1 MPPRNPPEDIDP
13 VAAKQKIVEYCL
25 RKGALVAGVADLAAV
40 ERIAPAGHRPSDLM
54 PRVKSVI
61 AVGVGGATQGA
72 WRVPAKALSYFGSTE
87 SRAYKIVYGLA
98 FFIEQKFGAQ
108 AIYCPPDMDPE
119 LGARYPLQSL
129 KLHAELAGLGARS
142 LAGDILLHPQFG
154 YMYYASCF
162 TELTLPPD
170 KPLAENP
177 CPAPSCV
184 NMFRQEGRTPC
195 MKFCPAQCLS
205 GEIDA
210 AGKQVSMH
218 YDMAACAELTQQ
230 YETIPQLLRDAIA
243 TDDPEERE
251 ALLLGER
258 NKVLW
263 YRMTV
268 GNGGLFAQCF
278 ECMRVCPI
286 ATNAPLADPLKRG
299 VEQRA
304 AQLQKEQ
311 NGGANAS

>member
-1 MPPRNPPEDIDP
+1 
-13 VAAKQKIVEYCL
+13 
-25 RKGALVAGVADLAAV
+25 
-40 ERIAPAGHRPSDLM
+40 
-54 PRVKSVI
+54 
-61 AVGVGGATQGA
+61 
-72 WRVPAKALSYFGSTE
+72 
-87 SRAYKIVYGLA
+87 
-98 FFIEQKFGAQ
+98 
-108 AIYCPPDMDPE
+108 
-119 LGARYPLQSL
+119 
-129 KLHAELAGLGARS
+129 
-142 LAGDILLHPQFG
+142 
-154 YMYYASCF
+154 MYYASCF

-230 YETIPQLLRDAIA
+230 YETVPQLLRDAIA

-299 VEQRA
+299 VAQRA
-304 AQLQKEQ
+304 AQSQKVQ
-311 NGGANAS
+311 NGGGNTA

>member
-1 MPPRNPPEDIDP
+1 MPSRNLPADVDP
-13 VAAKQKIVEYCL
+13 VAAKQTIVEYCL
-25 RKGALVAGVADLAAV
+25 RRGALVAGVADLAAV

-162 TELTLPPD
+162 TELALPPD

-210 AGKQVSMH
+210 AGKQASMH

-286 ATNAPLADPLKRG
+286 ATNAPLADPLRRG
-299 VEQRA
+299 VAQRT
-304 AQLQKEQ
+304 AQLQQVQ
-311 NGGANAS
+311 NGGDDAS

>member
-210 AGKQVSMH
+210 AGKQASMH

-230 YETIPQLLRDAIA
+230 YETVPQLLRDAIA

-299 VEQRA
+299 IEQRA
-304 AQLQKEQ
+304 AQSRKEQ

>member
-1 MPPRNPPEDIDP
+1 MPPRNLPTDVDP
-13 VAAKQKIVEYCL
+13 VAAKQTIVEYCL
-25 RKGALVAGVADLAAV
+25 RRGALVAGVADLAAV
-40 ERIAPAGHRPSDLM
+40 ERIAPAGHRPRDLM

-162 TELTLPPD
+162 TELALPPD

-210 AGKQVSMH
+210 AGKQASMH

-286 ATNAPLADPLKRG
+286 ATSAPLADPLRRG
-299 VEQRA
+299 VAQRT
-304 AQLQKEQ
+304 AQSQQVQ
-311 NGGANAS
+311 NGGDDAS

>member
-1 MPPRNPPEDIDP
+1 MKRPSAIDP
-13 VAAKQKIVEYCL
+13 VAAKQAIIDYCL

-98 FFIEQKFGAQ
+98 FFIEQKFGVP

-119 LGARYPLQSL
+119 LGARYPIQSL

-142 LAGDILLHPQFG
+142 LAGDILLHPDYG

-162 TELTLPPD
+162 TELALPPD
-170 KPLAENP
+170 KPLNENP

-184 NMFRQEGRTPC
+184 NMFRREGRTPC

-205 GEIDA
+205 GEIDG

-230 YETIPQLLRDAIA
+230 FETVPQLLRDAIA

-299 VEQRA
+299 AAQRA
-304 AQLQKEQ
+304 AQSAKAQH
-311 NGGANAS
+311 GRADAT

>member
-1 MPPRNPPEDIDP
+1 MPSRNLPADVDA
-13 VAAKQKIVEYCL
+13 VAAKQTIVEYCL
-25 RKGALVAGVADLAAV
+25 RRGALVAGVADLAAV
-40 ERIAPAGHRPSDLM
+40 ERIAPAGHRPRDLM

-162 TELTLPPD
+162 TELALPPD

-210 AGKQVSMH
+210 AGKQASMH

-286 ATNAPLADPLKRG
+286 ATNAPLADPLRRG
-299 VEQRA
+299 VAQRT
-304 AQLQKEQ
+304 AQLQQVQ
-311 NGGANAS
+311 NGGDDAS

>member
-1 MPPRNPPEDIDP
+1 MPPRNLPTDVDP
-13 VAAKQKIVEYCL
+13 VAAKQTIVEYCL
-25 RKGALVAGVADLAAV
+25 RRGALVAGVADLAAV
-40 ERIAPAGHRPSDLM
+40 ERIAPAGHRPRDLM

-162 TELTLPPD
+162 TELALPPD

-210 AGKQVSMH
+210 AGKQASMH

-286 ATNAPLADPLKRG
+286 ATNAPLADPLRRG
-299 VEQRA
+299 VAQRT
-304 AQLQKEQ
+304 AQLQQVQ
-311 NGGANAS
+311 NGGDDAS

>member
-1 MPPRNPPEDIDP
+1 MSGISDIDP
-13 VAAKQKIVEYCL
+13 VAAKQAILSYCL
-25 RKGALVAGVADLAAV
+25 RKGALVAGIADLAAV

-54 PRVKSVI
+54 PRVRSVI
-61 AVGVGGATQGA
+61 SVGVGGSTQGA
-72 WRVPAKALSYFGSTE
+72 WRVPAKALGYFGSTE
-87 SRAYKIVYGLA
+87 SRGYKIVYGLA

-142 LAGDILLHPQFG
+142 LAGDILLHPEYG

-162 TELTLPPD
+162 TELALPPD
-170 KPLAENP
+170 RPLAENP

-230 YETIPQLLRDAIA
+230 FETVPQLLRDAIA
-243 TDDPEERE
+243 TDDAEERE
-251 ALLLGER
+251 SLLLGER
-258 NKVLW
+258 SKVLW
-263 YRMTV
+263 YKMTV
-268 GNGGLFAQCF
+268 GNGGLFSQCF
-278 ECMRVCPI
+278 ECMRVCPV

-299 VEQRA
+299 AAQRA
-304 AQLQKEQ
+304 EQ
-311 NGGANAS
+311 SRKVHDGDANAT

>member
-1 MPPRNPPEDIDP
+1 MPPRNPPADVDP
-13 VAAKQKIVEYCL
+13 VAAKQTIVEYCQ
-25 RKGALVAGVADLAAV
+25 RKGALIAGVADLAAV

-230 YETIPQLLRDAIA
+230 YETVPQLLRDAIA

-299 VEQRA
+299 VAQRA
-304 AQLQKEQ
+304 AQSQKVQ
-311 NGGANAS
+311 NGGGNTA

>member
-1 MPPRNPPEDIDP
+1 VSLVSDINP
-13 VAAKQKIVEYCL
+13 VAAKQAITDYCL
-25 RKGALVAGVADLAAV
+25 RKGALVAGVADIDAV

-142 LAGDILLHPQFG
+142 LAGDILLHPDYG

-162 TELTLPPD
+162 TELVLPPD

-184 NMFRQEGRTPC
+184 SMFRREGRTPC

-210 AGKQVSMH
+210 AGKQASMH

-230 YETIPQLLRDAIA
+230 FETVPQLLREAIE
-243 TDDPEERE
+243 TDNPEERE

-286 ATNAPLADPLKRG
+286 ATNAPLADPLKRA
-299 VEQRA
+299 A
-304 AQLQKEQ
+304 AQRTAQSRKVQ
-311 NGGANAS
+311 DGGANAT

>member
-1 MPPRNPPEDIDP
+1 MPSRNLPADVDA
-13 VAAKQKIVEYCL
+13 VAAKQTIVEYCL
-25 RKGALVAGVADLAAV
+25 RRGALVAGVADLAAV
-40 ERIAPAGHRPSDLM
+40 ERIAPAGHRPRDLM

-162 TELTLPPD
+162 TELALPPD

-184 NMFRQEGRTPC
+184 NMFRQEVAR
-195 MKFCPAQCLS
+195 
-205 GEIDA
+205 
-210 AGKQVSMH
+210 
-218 YDMAACAELTQQ
+218 
-230 YETIPQLLRDAIA
+230 
-243 TDDPEERE
+243 
-251 ALLLGER
+251 
-258 NKVLW
+258 
-263 YRMTV
+263 
-268 GNGGLFAQCF
+268 
-278 ECMRVCPI
+278 
-286 ATNAPLADPLKRG
+286 
-299 VEQRA
+299 RA
-304 AQLQKEQ
+304 
-311 NGGANAS
+311 

>member
-1 MPPRNPPEDIDP
+1 MPPRNPPADVDP
-13 VAAKQKIVEYCL
+13 VAAKQTIVEYCQ
-25 RKGALVAGVADLAAV
+25 RKGALIAGVADLAAV

-195 MKFCPAQCLS
+195 MKFCPTQCLS

-230 YETIPQLLRDAIA
+230 YETVPSCCVMQSRPMILKNVRRCCWASA
-243 TDDPEERE
+243 TR
-251 ALLLGER
+251 
-258 NKVLW
+258 
-263 YRMTV
+263 
-268 GNGGLFAQCF
+268 CF
-278 ECMRVCPI
+278 GTE
-286 ATNAPLADPLKRG
+286 
-299 VEQRA
+299 
-304 AQLQKEQ
+304 
-311 NGGANAS
+311 

>member
-1 MPPRNPPEDIDP
+1 
-13 VAAKQKIVEYCL
+13 
-25 RKGALVAGVADLAAV
+25 
-40 ERIAPAGHRPSDLM
+40 LM

-61 AVGVGGATQGA
+61 AVGVGGSTAGA

-98 FFIEQKFGAQ
+98 FYIEQKFGVPS
-108 AIYCPPDMDPE
+108 IYCPPDMDPE

-142 LAGDILLHPQFG
+142 LAGDILLHPDYG

-162 TELTLPPD
+162 TELALPPD

-184 NMFRQEGRTPC
+184 SMFRREGRTPC

-210 AGKQVSMH
+210 DGKQVSMH

-230 YETIPQLLRDAIA
+230 FETIPQLLRDAIA
-243 TDDPEERE
+243 TDNPEERE

-263 YRMTV
+263 YRMSV
-268 GNGGLFAQCF
+268 GNGGLLAQCF

-299 VEQRA
+299 AAHRA
-304 AQLQKEQ
+304 AASRKVG
-311 NGGANAS
+311 NDGANAA

>member
-1 MPPRNPPEDIDP
+1 
-13 VAAKQKIVEYCL
+13 
-25 RKGALVAGVADLAAV
+25 
-40 ERIAPAGHRPSDLM
+40 
-54 PRVKSVI
+54 
-61 AVGVGGATQGA
+61 
-72 WRVPAKALSYFGSTE
+72 
-87 SRAYKIVYGLA
+87 
-98 FFIEQKFGAQ
+98 
-108 AIYCPPDMDPE
+108 MDPE

-142 LAGDILLHPQFG
+142 LAGDILLHPKFG

-177 CPAPSCV
+177 CPALSCV

-210 AGKQVSMH
+210 AGKQASMH

-230 YETIPQLLRDAIA
+230 YETVPQLLRDAIA

-286 ATNAPLADPLKRG
+286 ATNAPLADPLRRG
-299 VEQRA
+299 VAQRT
-304 AQLQKEQ
+304 AQSQQVQ
-311 NGGANAS
+311 NGGDNAS

>member
-1 MPPRNPPEDIDP
+1 MSGISDIDP
-13 VAAKQKIVEYCL
+13 VAAKQAIISYCL
-25 RKGALVAGVADLAAV
+25 RKGALVAGIADLAAV

-54 PRVKSVI
+54 PRVKSVVT
-61 AVGVGGATQGA
+61 VGVGGSTQGA
-72 WRVPAKALSYFGSTE
+72 WRVPAKALGYFGSTE

-142 LAGDILLHPQFG
+142 LAGDILLHPEYG

-162 TELTLPPD
+162 TELALPPD
-170 KPLAENP
+170 RPLAENP

-184 NMFRQEGRTPC
+184 SMFRREGRTPC

-210 AGKQVSMH
+210 AGKQTSMH

-230 YETIPQLLRDAIA
+230 FETVPQLLRDAIA

-251 ALLLGER
+251 SLLLGER

-263 YRMTV
+263 YKMTV
-268 GNGGLFAQCF
+268 GNGGLFSQCF
-278 ECMRVCPI
+278 ECMRVCPV

-299 VEQRA
+299 AAQRA
-304 AQLQKEQ
+304 EQ
-311 NGGANAS
+311 SRKVHDGDANAT

>member
-1 MPPRNPPEDIDP
+1 MPSRNLPADVDA
-13 VAAKQKIVEYCL
+13 VAAKQTIVEYCL
-25 RKGALVAGVADLAAV
+25 RRGALVAGVADLAAV
-40 ERIAPAGHRPSDLM
+40 ERIAPAGHRPRDLM

-142 LAGDILLHPQFG
+142 LAGDILLHPKFG

-162 TELTLPPD
+162 TELALPPD

-210 AGKQVSMH
+210 AGKQASMH

-243 TDDPEERE
+243 TDNPEERE

-286 ATNAPLADPLKRG
+286 ATSAPLADPLRRG
-299 VEQRA
+299 VAQRT
-304 AQLQKEQ
+304 AQSQQVQ
-311 NGGANAS
+311 NGGDDAS